1 MRFHDGQLVVS
12 LANPFAQIPN
22 QLVQSF
28 KLLRMNGLQ
37 VKKPAESQ
45 MPWDDYK
52 VLATIPGEQ
61 AFQPLSKSK
70 CSLVK
75 NP

>member
-1 MRFHDGQLVVS
+1 M
-12 LANPFAQIPN
+12 NPWMTNRTPRYGPPHRPA
-22 QLVQSF
+22 LVQSF
-28 KLLRMNGLQ
+28 KLPRMNGLQ